1 MCVSFC
7 VSVFVKD
14 GAGSGESDTERHR
27 ERGRESED
35 RGGRRGTPPESKQRQ
50 QAAAPS
56 LVTEAP

>member
-14 GAGSGESDTERHR
+14 STGSEREQDRVR
-27 ERGRESED
+27 ERKERRDGE
-35 RGGRRGTPPESKQRQ
+35 GGGSLPESKQRQ

-56 LVTEAP
+56 SVTEAP